1 MNPLALRDQ
10 DLAVLR
16 RTLGRFAFVREARVF
31 GSRASGMARRA
42 SDLDLAVSA
51 PDASGRDWAELCE
64 ALEKAPLIYEI
75 DLVRPEKI
83 GNSRLLERIH
93 REGVRVFPEEPIPS
107 PTPPRASA

>member
-1 MNPLALRDQ
+1 MKVLALRDR
-10 DLAVLR
+10 DVAVLR
-16 RTLGRFAFVREARVF
+16 RTLGRCAFVREARVF

-64 ALEKAPLIYEI
+64 ALENAPLIYEI

-83 GNSRLLERIH
+83 GNPRLRERIE
-93 REGVRVFPEEPIPS
+93 REGVRVFPEESDGSGFPS
-107 PTPPRASA
+107 RA